1 MEGTAGKDMTILNRY
16 KIFLLV
22 PVLVFSSLAGMAQD
36 IYMYR
41 SRIYDSY
48 ARGEMGGWRST
59 IEEMEK
65 EYERTGSE
73 ALLHE
78 LVLSQY
84 GFIGYCLKEDMKK
97 EASYHLERAVANLET
112 LKGSRPGSAELMALE
127 GAFMG
132 YEMGIHKLKAMVLG
146 PKAKD
151 KIDGAV
157 AKDPGIVRTLL
168 EKANQLNF
176 SPRIVGGD
184 REEAIEYYKKA
195 VRLIEADTKNL
206 RKNWIYVNTVVV
218 LAFAYEQLGNNAHAC
233 ALYEKLIEYDSNITW
248 VKDDLYSDCKD
259 ISELTP
265 QGIKQ

>member
-1 MEGTAGKDMTILNRY
+1 MEGTTGKDMKNFFKQYRL
-16 KIFLLV
+16 FL
-22 PVLVFSSLAGMAQD
+22 VLVLMSSSLTGVAQD
-36 IYMYR
+36 IYIYR

-48 ARGEMGGWRST
+48 ARGEMSGWRLA

-65 EYERTGSE
+65 EYEGSGSME
-73 ALLHE
+73 LLHE

-97 EASYHLERAVANLET
+97 EASYHLERALANLEI

-146 PKAKD
+146 PKAKE

-157 AKDPGIVRTLL
+157 EKDPGIVRTLL

-195 VRLIEADTKNL
+195 ISLIEADTRNL

-218 LAFAYEQLGNNAHAC
+218 LAFAYEQLGNNSHAC
-233 ALYEKLIEYDSNITW
+233 ALYEKLIEYDSNIKW
-248 VKDDLYSDCKD
+248 VKEDLYSGCTDK
-259 ISELTP
+259 SQSL
-265 QGIKQ
+265 Q

>member
-1 MEGTAGKDMTILNRY
+1 MEGTTGKDMKNFFKQYRL
-16 KIFLLV
+16 FL
-22 PVLVFSSLAGMAQD
+22 VLFLMFSSLTGVGQD

-48 ARGEMGGWRST
+48 ARGEMSGWRLT

-65 EYERTGSE
+65 EYEGSGSLE
-73 ALLHE
+73 LLHE

-97 EASYHLERAVANLET
+97 EASYHLERALANLEI

-132 YEMGIHKLKAMVLG
+132 YEMGIHKLKAMILG
-146 PKAKD
+146 PKAKE

-157 AKDPGIVRTLL
+157 EKDPNTIRTLL

-184 REEAIEYYKKA
+184 REEAVEYYKK
-195 VRLIEADTKNL
+195 VISLIEADTQNL

-218 LAFAYEQLGNNAHAC
+218 LAFAYEQLGNNSHAC
-233 ALYEKLIEYDSNITW
+233 ALYEKLIEYDSNIKW
-248 VKDDLYSDCKD
+248 VKEDLYAGCTDKSQ
-259 ISELTP
+259 SP
-265 QGIKQ
+265 Q

>member
-1 MEGTAGKDMTILNRY
+1 MEGTTGKDMKNFFKQYRL
-16 KIFLLV
+16 FL
-22 PVLVFSSLAGMAQD
+22 VLFLMFSSLTGVGQD

-48 ARGEMGGWRST
+48 ARGEMSGWRLT

-65 EYERTGSE
+65 EYEGSGSLE
-73 ALLHE
+73 LLHE

-97 EASYHLERAVANLET
+97 EASHHLERALANLEI

-132 YEMGIHKLKAMVLG
+132 YEMGIHKLKAMILG
-146 PKAKD
+146 PKAKE

-157 AKDPGIVRTLL
+157 EKDPNTIRTLL

-184 REEAIEYYKKA
+184 REEAVEYYKK
-195 VRLIEADTKNL
+195 VISLIEADTQNL

-218 LAFAYEQLGNNAHAC
+218 LAFAYEQLGNNSHAC
-233 ALYEKLIEYDSNITW
+233 ALYEKLIEYDSNIKW
-248 VKDDLYSDCKD
+248 VKEDLYAGCTDKSQ
-259 ISELTP
+259 SP
-265 QGIKQ
+265 Q

>member
-1 MEGTAGKDMTILNRY
+1 MD
-16 KIFLLV
+16 
-22 PVLVFSSLAGMAQD
+22 
-36 IYMYR
+36 
-41 SRIYDSY
+41 
-48 ARGEMGGWRST
+48 GWRST
-59 IEEMEK
+59 IEEMER
-65 EYERTGSE
+65 EYERSGNME
-73 ALLHE
+73 LLHE

-97 EASYHLERAVANLET
+97 EASYHLDRAVNNLEV
-112 LKGSRPGSAELMALE
+112 LKGSNPGSAELMALE

-132 YEMGIHKLKAMVLG
+132 YEMGIHKLKAMILG
-146 PKAKD
+146 PKAKE

-157 AKDPGIVRTLL
+157 EKDPGIVRTLL

-195 VRLIEADTKNL
+195 ISLIEADTQNL

-218 LAFAYEQLGNNAHAC
+218 LAFAYEQLGNNYHAC

-265 QGIKQ
+265 